1 MITTLTKR
9 TAVAA
14 AAVLA
19 MAGSAS
25 AATIN
30 VGDSDGFTLTGA
42 TNDSD
47 NCPLTTP
54 CVFLANGNGPNS
66 FATLTTDPDGGMF
79 TLNSFNFAFSQGAVF
94 GNGELT
100 VEYGDTSFALN
111 GDNDG
116 DDNIQNTNGDYF
128 TYTDAIEDVT
138 MITFRNTGNGVI
150 YLGDFDVEGGET
162 PVVPLPA
169 SGLLL
174 LGAVGALGLRRRKKA
189 A

>member
-1 MITTLTKR
+1 MISTFTKR

-14 AAVLA
+14 AAFLA

-25 AATIN
+25 AVTIN
-30 VGDSDGFTLTGA
+30 AGDSDGYILTGA
-42 TNDSD
+42 TNDSE
-47 NCPLTTP
+47 NCPITGE
-54 CVFLANGNGPNS
+54 CVFLSNGGPNS
-66 FATLTTDPDGGMF
+66 FATLTTDPAGGTF
-79 TLNSFNFAFSQGAVF
+79 TLNSFVFAFAQGADF

-100 VEYGDTSFALN
+100 VAFDGGSFSLN

-116 DDNIQNTNGDYF
+116 DDNIQNTNGDFF
-128 TYTDAIEDVT
+128 TYLDAIENVT
-138 MITFRNTGNGVI
+138 EITFSNTGTGVI
-150 YLGDFDVEGGET
+150 YLGDFDVEGPET

-174 LGAVGALGLRRRKKA
+174 MGAVGALGLRRRKKA

>member
-9 TAVAA
+9 IAVVAA
-14 AAVLA
+14 ATIA

-25 AATIN
+25 AATISF
-30 VGDSDGFTLTGA
+30 GDSDGFILTGN
-42 TNDSD
+42 TSNSD
-47 NCPLTTP
+47 NCPITRP
-54 CVFLANGNGPNS
+54 CITLGNANDNS
-66 FATLTTDPDGGMF
+66 FATLTTDPAGDVF
-79 TLNSFNFAFSQGAVF
+79 TLNSFDFAFSQGAVF

-100 VEYGDTSFALN
+100 VEFDGGSITLN

-116 DDNIQNTNGDYF
+116 EDNIQNTNGDYF
-128 TYTDAIEDVT
+128 TYTTAIEGVT
-138 MITFRNTGNGVI
+138 QITFRNTGNGTI
-150 YLGDFDVEGGET
+150 SLGELDVDGPET

-174 LGAVGALGLRRRKKA
+174 LGALGGTAALRRRKKA

>member
-1 MITTLTKR
+1 MIMNLTKR
-9 TAVAA
+9 TAIAA

-25 AATIN
+25 AATVN
-30 VGDSDGFTLTGA
+30 VGDDDGFILSGP
-42 TNDSD
+42 TNDSE
-47 NCPLTTP
+47 NCPVTRP
-54 CVFLANGNGPNS
+54 CVFLSGSGTNS
-66 FATLTTDPDGGMF
+66 FATLTTDPAGDVF

-100 VEYGDTSFALN
+100 VEFDGDSFTLN

-116 DDNIQNTNGDYF
+116 DDNIQNTNGDFF
-128 TYTDAIEDVT
+128 TYTDAIEGVT
-138 MITFRNTGNGVI
+138 QITFRNTGNGVI
-150 YLGDFDVEGGET
+150 YLGDFDADGPET

-174 LGAVGALGLRRRKKA
+174 MGAVGALGLRRRKKA